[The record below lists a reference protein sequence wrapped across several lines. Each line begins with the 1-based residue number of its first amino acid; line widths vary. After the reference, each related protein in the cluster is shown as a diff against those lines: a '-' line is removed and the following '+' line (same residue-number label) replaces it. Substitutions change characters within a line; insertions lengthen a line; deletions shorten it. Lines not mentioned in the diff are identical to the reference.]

1 MDQDERTTPAAGA
14 QPQSGSSPS
23 ATRSQHTVY
32 TLPHDWALIRR
43 FLAPALER
51 AQRLGR
57 DEAAGPAVLVIASD
71 TEGALAIARTA
82 QSLLGENGPA
92 FVPVTAT
99 GRATRLIRGRNPIGV
114 SGTPALLAEMVRNAV
129 LKLDDI
135 GTVIIAWADDLIAAG
150 GQPEMEA
157 VLGELPKEVAKVL
170 VTASMTEQLDEL
182 VERFMRKPRHMGD
195 PAEEGEE
202 GPLRAPLHYLTTAD
216 SGRPA
221 VLRRL
226 LDELDPTSAAIVA
239 PSDEAAADVR
249 LALASLGYGADDT
262 SVVVTD
268 GAVPSGTA
276 LVVLYELP
284 ADAAIVRAAQGAGA
298 AQVIA
303 LVQPRQLP
311 ALRRL
316 AGDALAAYTFG
327 DARRNALSREE
338 ALRDEIRAELADGAP
353 TREVLALEP
362 LLAQYDGVEV
372 AAAVLRLLDEARR
385 QRPTAGRV
393 TLPAAD
399 DAPVAPWTKVFV
411 NVGTKDGA
419 GAGDVLGALAGE
431 GNVGREKIGR
441 IEMRD
446 THAIVDISTDVV
458 ESVVAAVTG
467 AALRGR
473 RLVARVDKD
482 RASLPR
488 AGGSGAGAR
497 SEGGDRAPRGGDRP
511 PRSDRSRDERPRDD
525 RPYRSDRPQRSDS
538 PRGGERPFR
547 GGERPSRG
555 GPPARGERSGGGS
568 DRGGDRPPRSGKPPF
583 RSASEERSASF
594 GRTLQDEQREWASR
608 GDRMRNARRTTDN
621 E

>member
-1 MDQDERTTPAAGA
+1 MDQDERTTPAASAEAPGGA
-14 QPQSGSSPS
+14 SGSAS
-23 ATRSQHTVY
+23 RSQHTVY

-51 AQRLGR
+51 AQRLR
-57 DEAAGPAVLVIASD
+57 ASDASGPSVLVIASD
-71 TEGALAIARTA
+71 TEGALAIARNA
-82 QSLLGENGPA
+82 HSLLGETGPA
-92 FVPVTAT
+92 FIPVTAV
-99 GRATRLIRGRNPIGV
+99 GRATRLIRGREPIGI
-114 SGTPALLAEMVRNAV
+114 SGTPALLAVLVRNAV

-135 GTVIIAWADDLIAAG
+135 DTVIIAWADDLIAAG
-150 GQPEMEA
+150 GQPELEA

-170 VTASMTEQLDEL
+170 VTARPSEQLDEL
-182 VERFMRKPRHMGD
+182 VERYMRKPRHIAD
-195 PAEEGEE
+195 PAGEAEET
-202 GPLRAPLHYLTTAD
+202 PLRAPLHYVTTVD
-216 SGRPA
+216 SGRPW

-226 LDELDPTSAAIVA
+226 LDELDPTSAVIVA
-239 PSDEAAADVR
+239 PGEDAAAEVR
-249 LALASLGYGADDT
+249 LSLTSLGYGATDT
-262 SVVVTD
+262 SLTISDGVV
-268 GAVPSGTA
+268 PQGTA

-284 ADAAIVRAAQGAGA
+284 SDGATVRAAQAAGAG
-298 AQVIA
+298 QVIA

-311 ALRRL
+311 SLRHL

-327 DARRNALSREE
+327 DAHRNAQAREE
-338 ALRDEIRAELADGAP
+338 ALRDEIRAELAEGAP

-385 QRPTAGRV
+385 QRPVSGRV

-419 GAGDVLGALAGE
+419 SAGDLLGALAGE

-441 IEMRD
+441 IEMRE
-446 THAIVDISTDVV
+446 THAMVDVSTDVV
-458 ESVVAAVTG
+458 EAVVAAVTG

-482 RASLPR
+482 RATSTR
-488 AGGSGAGAR
+488 GGGAGSA
-497 SEGGDRAPRGGDRP
+497 GGDRP
-511 PRSDRSRDERPRDD
+511 PRSDRPRDD
-525 RPYRSDRPQRSDS
+525 RPSYRGDRPSHGDG
-538 PRGGERPFR
+538 PRGGGPR
-547 GGERPSRG
+547 GERPARG
-555 GPPARGERSGGGS
+555 GS
-568 DRGGDRPPRSGKPPF
+568 DRPPRSGPPRGDRDDRGGSRGPRTGKPPF
-583 RSASEERSASF
+583 QSASEERSSSY

-608 GDRMRNARRTTDN
+608 GDRIRNSRRSTDN

>member
-1 MDQDERTTPAAGA
+1 MEQDDRTTPAAA
-14 QPQSGSSPS
+14 AEPQSGSGAS
-23 ATRSQHTVY
+23 AARSQHTVY

-51 AQRLGR
+51 AQRLR
-57 DEAAGPAVLVIASD
+57 SDAAAGPAVLVVASD

-82 QSLLGENGPA
+82 HALLGEGGPA
-92 FVPVTAT
+92 FIPVTAA
-99 GRATRLIRGRNPIGV
+99 GRATRLIRGRDPIGV
-114 SGTPALLAEMVRNAV
+114 SGTPALLAELVRNAV
-129 LKLDDI
+129 LKLDDM
-135 GTVIIAWADDLIAAG
+135 GTVIIAWADDLVAAG
-150 GQPEMEA
+150 GQPELEA
-157 VLGELPKEVAKVL
+157 VLGELPKDVAKVL
-170 VTASMTEQLDEL
+170 VTAQMTEQLDGL
-182 VERFMRKPRHMGD
+182 VERYMRRPRHMGD
-195 PAEEGEE
+195 TADEGDET
-202 GPLRAPLHYLTTAD
+202 PLRAPLHYVTTVD

-226 LDELDPTSAAIVA
+226 LDELDPTAAAIVA
-239 PSDEAAADVR
+239 PGEDAAADVR
-249 LALASLGYGADDT
+249 LTLASLGYGADDE
-262 SVVVTD
+262 SMVVTD
-268 GAVPSGTA
+268 GAVPAGTA
-276 LVVLYELP
+276 VVVLYELP
-284 ADAAIVRAAQGAGA
+284 ADGGIVRAAQSAGAG
-298 AQVIA
+298 QVIA

-327 DARRNALSREE
+327 DARRNAQAREE
-338 ALRDEIRAELADGAP
+338 ALRDEIRAELAGGAP

-385 QRPTAGRV
+385 QRPMAGRV

-446 THAIVDISTDVV
+446 THTIVDVSTDVV
-458 ESVVAAVTG
+458 EAVVAAVTG

-482 RASLPR
+482 RASSPR
-488 AGGSGAGAR
+488 GGSAGAR
-497 SEGGDRAPRGGDRP
+497 PDSTDRPRGDRP
-511 PRSDRSRDERPRDD
+511 RGDRPRDDRGRDDRSRDD
-525 RPYRSDRPQRSDS
+525 RPYRSDRPQRGEGA
-538 PRGGERPFR
+538 RGERPASR
-547 GGERPSRG
+547 GGDRPSRG
-555 GPPARGERSGGGS
+555 GPPARGERGE
-568 DRGGDRPPRSGKPPF
+568 RGGDRPPRGGKPPF
-583 RSASEERSASF
+583 RSASEERSSSY

-608 GDRMRNARRTTDN
+608 GDRIRNARRTTDD